1 MAEQKKVYKKL
12 TSASGFIRLLSIV
25 CFVLCVVTLVLE
37 PVGKLIYNSTF
48 ENDIN
53 FLLVNGYRAYFN
65 AFQHALI
72 LCILSLA
79 LIIAAFSSKTR
90 KNIGQGFSA
99 LLVLIPLVSSI
110 YPTIGLIDYFND
122 GVFKSYM
129 NGADNM
135 KFKGI
140 SILLVFVI
148 PLFVALMLVL
158 CGFILSCKNLAEKKP
173 TEVTYIPPR
182 KKTPAP
188 AQQHGVPQQ
197 MGQTPMP
204 GSQQFAVNNGGFIP
218 LQNNPYAPPVSAENV
233 KKTAPE
239 HDSDMRTAAPTEKPE
254 KESPPERENKTV
266 EKTDGAVSDKKICPN
281 CNAELAASAKF
292 CKVCGTPQK

>member
-1 MAEQKKVYKKL
+1 MQEL
-12 TSASGFIRLLSIV
+12 FFELLRVAVGQMDCLSRGPSS
-25 CFVLCVVTLVLE
+25 LE
-37 PVGKLIYNSTF
+37 W
-48 ENDIN
+48 NDI
-53 FLLVNGYRAYFN
+53 Y
-65 AFQHALI
+65 Q
-72 LCILSLA
+72 
-79 LIIAAFSSKTR
+79 T
-90 KNIGQGFSA
+90 
-99 LLVLIPLVSSI
+99 
-110 YPTIGLIDYFND
+110 
-122 GVFKSYM
+122 
-129 NGADNM
+129 
-135 KFKGI
+135 
-140 SILLVFVI
+140 
-148 PLFVALMLVL
+148 
-158 CGFILSCKNLAEKKP
+158 
-173 TEVTYIPPR
+173 
-182 KKTPAP
+182 